1 MARGG
6 AGGPSGRS
14 ACQGDTLGI
23 ASSPLAVPWVPLG
36 SDFRGSKMRRFRPQ
50 PRQPT
55 VSGEEGLSPGGA
67 VALSAGLGELGELA
81 QGPPSSP
88 AQTQSPLPRASPTP
102 QQGGGRRGARSAP
115 TLPARDPAG
124 RPARGG
130 RWDRARAKG
139 PRAASGTRATACHR
153 REARTVGT
161 AGVRESRSGGFS
173 FQQIRLCDLSTPLQ
187 RLKFHCCFTLC
198 IK

>member
-1 MARGG
+1 M
-6 AGGPSGRS
+6 
-14 ACQGDTLGI
+14 
-23 ASSPLAVPWVPLG
+23 
-36 SDFRGSKMRRFRPQ
+36 
-50 PRQPT
+50 
-55 VSGEEGLSPGGA
+55 
-67 VALSAGLGELGELA
+67 ALSAGLGELGELA

-102 QQGGGRRGARSAP
+102 QQGGGRRGARSPPGGRAAGSFAP